1 MKKNSQELKVES
13 QELEIEE
20 QIEHQKSKI
29 ENSAF
34 WLIGTILVTLVGL
47 FWRFWQLELKPM
59 HHDEGV
65 NGYFLTK
72 LIKEGI
78 YQYDPTNYH
87 GPTLYY
93 ISLAFTKLFG
103 YETFSVRA
111 SMAVWG
117 VLIVLMACFLRRYI
131 GSIGSLFASL
141 MLALSPGMVYVSRY
155 YIHEIFFVFCSFG
168 IVLGILYFIEGR
180 KAGIFATASMSF
192 LLLVS
197 FMPSLRLATF
207 IGGNNETFVLVIR
220 VVLLLIVAFLVF
232 IIMKMLLEWNNGTP
246 IYLLLASASLALFFA
261 TKETAFIT
269 IGTMLIAFVCI
280 WIWRKINKGFGE
292 SWSEPIDLSW
302 SKFCENLAVSN
313 DLILIVI
320 ATILTFGYVF
330 VLFFSSFFTY
340 PEGIIKAFEAYT
352 VWTKTGTADHTMNG
366 YLAYVKWI
374 LKIESPILI
383 LSALGTLIAFIK
395 AKHKFAMFLGLW
407 SLGLGLAYTI
417 IPYKTPWL
425 ALSFTLPMSL
435 VAGYGINEMLI
446 SKNILFKILAGI
458 ISIST
463 FGLMNY
469 QTYDLNFLRYD
480 DDSMPYVYAHTKR
493 GFLDLIKEIE
503 RYAEKSNKGKV
514 ATIEVVSAEYWSM
527 PWYMRNYEN
536 ANFHG
541 QIVPSNSA
549 EMIVGEAD
557 KQENDLLDNYA
568 AHYKYVGKYPLRP
581 GVDLLLLVR
590 KDLADKNT
598 KELYQMDGI
607 EIISTVEVT
616 DEKKK

>member
-1 MKKNSQELKVES
+1 MKKDSQELKVES
-13 QELEIEE
+13 QESKVESEE
-20 QIEHQKSKI
+20 SKI
-29 ENSAF
+29 ENPSTF
-34 WLIGTILVTLVGL
+34 WLIGTVLVTLVGL

-131 GSIGSLFASL
+131 GNIGSLFAAL
-141 MLALSPGMVYVSRY
+141 MLALSPGMVFISRY

-197 FMPSLRLATF
+197 FMPSLRLATVV
-207 IGGNNETFVLVIR
+207 GGNNET
-220 VVLLLIVAFLVF
+220 VVLLMRVGLLIIAAFLVF
-232 IIMKMLLEWNNGTP
+232 MVMKMLLEWNNGTP

-269 IGTMLIAFVCI
+269 IGTMLIAIFCI

-302 SKFCENLAVSN
+302 CKFCESLGVST
-313 DLILIVI
+313 DLILIII
-320 ATILTFGYVF
+320 ATLFTFTYVF
-330 VLFFSSFFTY
+330 ILFFTSFFTY
-340 PEGIIKAFEAYT
+340 PEGIGKAFEAYA
-352 VWTKTGTADHTMNG
+352 VWTKTGTTDHTMHG
-366 YLAYVKWI
+366 YLAYAKWI

-395 AKHKFAMFLGLW
+395 AKHKFAMFIGLW
-407 SLGLGLAYTI
+407 ALGLALAYSI

-425 ALSFTLPMSL
+425 ALSFTLPMCL
-435 VAGYGINEMLI
+435 IAGYGINELFV
-446 SKNILFKILAGI
+446 SKNVMFKILAGI
-458 ISIST
+458 LSIST
-463 FGLMNY
+463 FSLMNY

-480 DDSMPYVYAHTKR
+480 NDEMPYVYAHTKR
-493 GFLDLIKEIE
+493 GFLDLIKEVE
-503 RYAEKSNKGKV
+503 RYAEKSGKGKD
-514 ATIEVVSAEYWSM
+514 ATIEIVSSEYWSM
-527 PWYMRNYEN
+527 PWYLRNYDK

-590 KDLADKNT
+590 KDLADKNAQ
-598 KELYQMDGI
+598 ELYKMEGVDLI
-607 EIISTVEVT
+607 K
-616 DEKKK
+616 DEDK